1 MKKNFKIALSIL
13 FATVLIFG
21 ACDSKYPGFKKTDTG
36 LYYKIHVSN
45 DTLKPVLSDIVSIDM
60 EYGPKDSI
68 IFSSY
73 KSKRPVKIPIIE
85 PQFKGDFY
93 EALTYMSVGD
103 SATFIISADSFFHIT
118 ARSPKRPP
126 FIDSN
131 SVLYFNVKLNSIQI
145 EEEIKKEEQ
154 EKNAILKIEEGEKLK
169 LYLSDNKI
177 TIKPTESGLYYIET
191 KRGRGSKIDTSD
203 WVKIHFAINLLNG
216 NKIFSTRDRGEPIEI
231 EYGKKFDT
239 DGLEEAIGKMK
250 KGGKANLIVPS
261 SIAFGEMGR
270 GGAIP
275 PFSTLLYDVEIIDVR
290 SKAEY
295 EKEKAL
301 EREKQK
307 AEKQKLIKS
316 EKTKITKY
324 INDNNITS
332 KPTKDGLYYVET
344 LKGTGEKAESGKKVK
359 VHYSLYLTDGTKLQS
374 SLDSGQPFEFTLG
387 KGQVIRGWDEGIT
400 MMNEGGKAKL
410 IIPSII
416 GYGERGKGSDIP
428 PFTPLVF
435 EVELLEVN

>member
-13 FATVLIFG
+13 FAAFFIFS

-36 LYYKIHVSN
+36 LYHKIHVAN
-45 DTLKPVLSDIVSIDM
+45 DTLKPVLSDIVNIDM
-60 EYGPKDSI
+60 EYGLKDSM

-73 KSKRPVKIPIIE
+73 ISKRPVEIPIIE

-93 EALTYMSVGD
+93 EALTYLSVGD

-118 ARSPKRPP
+118 ARSPKLPP

-131 SVLYFNVKLNSIQI
+131 SVLYFNVKLNSIKT
-145 EEEIKKEEQ
+145 EEEVKKAEQ
-154 EKNAILKIEEGEKLK
+154 ERNAILKIEEEEKLK
-169 LYLSDNKI
+169 LYLTDNKI
-177 TIKPTESGLYYIET
+177 TTKPTESGLYYIET
-191 KRGRGSKIDTSD
+191 KRGKGSKIDSSKY
-203 WVKIHFAINLLNG
+203 VKIHFAINLING

-239 DGLEEAIGKMK
+239 DGLEEALGKMK

-270 GGAIP
+270 GGVIP
-275 PFSTLLYDVEIIDVR
+275 PFSILLYDVEIIDIR
-290 SKAEY
+290 SKTEY
-295 EKEKAL
+295 DKEKAL

-307 AEKQKLIKS
+307 AENQKMMKS
-316 EKTKITKY
+316 EKAKISKY
-324 INDNNITS
+324 IKDNNITT
-332 KPTKDGLYYVET
+332 KPTKDGLYYIET
-344 LKGTGEKAESGKKVK
+344 IKGTGEKAESGKKVK

-387 KGQVIRGWDEGIT
+387 KGQVIRGWDEGIS

-410 IIPSII
+410 IVPSII
-416 GYGERGKGSDIP
+416 GYGERGKGKDIP
-428 PFTPLVF
+428 AYTPLVF